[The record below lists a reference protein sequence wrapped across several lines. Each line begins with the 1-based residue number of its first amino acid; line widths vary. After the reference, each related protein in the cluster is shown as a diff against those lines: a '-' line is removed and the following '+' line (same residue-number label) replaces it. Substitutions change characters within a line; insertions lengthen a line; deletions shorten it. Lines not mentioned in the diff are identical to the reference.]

1 MHQQQMAD
9 IVSQDNSIAKH
20 RFVMVEDSTVHN
32 VTVEDGTVHNVT
44 VEDDSCTSISFGVRA
59 AVISILRITLSNV
72 LKVIPSSS
80 SLLTYFSSELSNLHS
95 DELITRDKG
104 RYQVIVINSS
114 SL

>member
-44 VEDDSCTSISFGVRA
+44 VEDSTMYCT
-59 AVISILRITLSNV
+59 
-72 LKVIPSSS
+72 
-80 SLLTYFSSELSNLHS
+80 
-95 DELITRDKG
+95 
-104 RYQVIVINSS
+104 
-114 SL
+114 

>member
-32 VTVEDGTVHNVT
+32 VTVEDDT
-44 VEDDSCTSISFGVRA
+44 ISFGVRA

-80 SLLTYFSSELSNLHS
+80 SLLTYFSSELMLA
-95 DELITRDKG
+95 
-104 RYQVIVINSS
+104 
-114 SL
+114 